1 MEDKFCAKCSTREIK
16 NELSFL
22 MDVMIV
28 LRATQATI
36 DYIEKKENVYLPDD
50 KSKLNQAM
58 IRMRSV
64 VEDLS
69 KIAVDPYEKHIDALH
84 RIADKHGPKS
94 KHT

>member
-1 MEDKFCAKCSTREIK
+1 MEDKFCAKCSIREIE

-22 MDVMIV
+22 IDVMVVI
-28 LRATQATI
+28 RTTQKTI
-36 DYIEKKENVYLPDD
+36 EDIEQEENTYLPND

-69 KIAVDPYEKHIDALH
+69 EIAVGPYEKHKASLH
-84 RIADKHGPKS
+84 EIAEKYGSNS

>member
-1 MEDKFCAKCSTREIK
+1 MEDKFCAKCSIREIE
-16 NELSFL
+16 NELGFL
-22 MDVMIV
+22 MEVMIV
-28 LRATQATI
+28 LRTTQRTI
-36 DYIEKKENVYLPDD
+36 EYIEQEENIYLPDD

-69 KIAVDPYEKHIDALH
+69 KIAVDPYEKHIASLH
-84 RIADKHGPKS
+84 EIAEKYGTNS

>member
-1 MEDKFCAKCSTREIK
+1 MEDKFCVVCSTREIK

-28 LRATQATI
+28 LRTTQATI
-36 DYIEKKENVYLPDD
+36 DYIEKEENIYLPDD
-50 KSKLNQAM
+50 KSKLGQAM
-58 IRMRSV
+58 IWMRSV

-69 KIAVDPYEKHIDALH
+69 KIAVDPYEKHMASLH
-84 RIADKHGPKS
+84 EIAQKYGTNS

>member
-1 MEDKFCAKCSTREIK
+1 MEDKFCVECSTREIK

-28 LRATQATI
+28 LRTTQATI
-36 DYIEKKENVYLPDD
+36 DYIEKEENIYLPDD

-64 VEDLS
+64 VDDLS
-69 KIAVDPYEKHIDALH
+69 EIAVGPYEKHMASLH
-84 RIADKHGPKS
+84 EISEKYGTNS